1 MSTFKTLMTF
11 LVAGVLLGEVVAT
24 LLASAIIPW
33 WNTPGQGQAMCECS
47 KIAHDTVTSLISYQ
61 IYGAAVGGVLFL
73 ALGAFIVRARGQ
85 RLKTSMTVGAP
96 PTTP

>member
-11 LVAGVLLGEVVAT
+11 LVAGVLLGEIVAT

-61 IYGAAVGGVLFL
+61 LTGAAIGGVLFL
-73 ALGAFIVRARGQ
+73 ILGALTVRWRGQ
-85 RLKTSMTVGAP
+85 RLKATTMVGAP